1 MKPITFLGS
10 SLDDLRAFPADIKQ
24 RAGYELHKVQYGE
37 MPTDFKPMP
46 TIGKGVSEIRLKG
59 ENGAYR
65 IIYTVKIGEHFYI
78 LHAFQKKTQK
88 TAKVDIELAKNRLK
102 QLIGGK

>member
-1 MKPITFLGS
+1 MKAITFLGS

-24 RAGYELHKVQYGE
+24 RAGYELHKVQSGE

-59 ENGAYR
+59 ESGAYR
-65 IIYTVKIGEHFYI
+65 IIYTVKIGENVYI

-88 TAKVDIELAKNRLK
+88 TAKNDIELAKNRLK
-102 QLIGGK
+102 QLTGI